1 MGSFVNRLAFLGL
14 LLVVVLASPGL
25 QARPANDEGPP
36 RVPPLS
42 SSNKKALL
50 DLFERYF
57 EATED
62 DHPGILEQ
70 VGKFDPIPASAVR
83 DLTRRLFKRAAK
95 GLRTQGK
102 TERVLDHPD
111 YRGTFLIHGAK
122 GGREKGLFIG
132 LHGGGAG
139 SGDGTI
145 AAQKWQAAQSKGCIC
160 VFPTVI
166 KKEGSAWNK
175 EREERYVLA
184 IIEAVK
190 RTYRVDT
197 NRIYL
202 AGHSMGGF
210 GTWSIGGHQADLF
223 AAISPNA
230 GGIMTTRTASGE
242 VTGVARGVLPNLLH
256 TPVYFTHGADDPR
269 VPPGPD
275 RAAKKILDELHGE
288 HPEGY
293 VHEYHEYPNIGHGL
307 PPKGTTPI
315 IKWLTSRRRNP
326 YPKKVVWE
334 PVLGWKK
341 TFYWLRLKNPVGAGR
356 LVAVNLG
363 DNRFDVTTSSPARGL
378 SLFLNEKMVDFKK
391 PVTVTLNG
399 EAAFSGYVTLS
410 AAALLESIAERN
422 DRKMYFTAR
431 VDLGD

>member
-1 MGSFVNRLAFLGL
+1 MGFFVNRLAFLML
-14 LLVVVLASPGL
+14 LSVIVLMSPGL
-25 QARPANDEGPP
+25 SARPANDEGPP

-50 DLFERYF
+50 VLFERYF
-57 EATED
+57 EATD
-62 DHPGILEQ
+62 DERSAVLEEVQ
-70 VGKFDPIPASAVR
+70 KFDPIPASAVR

-102 TERVLDHPD
+102 TKRVLDHPD
-111 YRGTFLIHGAK
+111 YRGTFLIHGAT
-122 GGREKGLFIG
+122 GRREKGLFTG

-139 SGDGTI
+139 AGDGAI

-166 KKEGSAWNK
+166 KKESSAWNK

-202 AGHSMGGF
+202 VGHSMGGF

-242 VTGVARGVLPNLLH
+242 VTGVARGILPNLLN

-275 RAAKKILDELHGE
+275 RAAKKILDELRE
-288 HPEGY
+288 KHPGGY
-293 VHEYHEYPNIGHGL
+293 VHEYHEYENIGHGL
-307 PPKGTTPI
+307 PPKGTTEI
-315 IKWLTSRRRNP
+315 IKWLTSRRRDP
-326 YPKKVVWE
+326 YPKKIVWE
-334 PVLGWKK
+334 PVVGWKK
-341 TFYWLRLKNPVGAGR
+341 TFYWLRLEKPAKAGR
-356 LVAVNLG
+356 LVATNRG
-363 DNRFDVTTSSPARGL
+363 DNSFAVTTSRPVKGL
-378 SLFLNEKMVDFKK
+378 SIFLNEKMIDFKK

-399 EAAFSGYVTLS
+399 EEAFSEYVTPS

-422 DRKMYFTAR
+422 DRKMYFTVR
-431 VDLGD
+431 VDLCD